1 MKKLNIEYFAV
12 LREQAGI
19 DRETLSTAAETPQQ
33 LFAELS
39 ARYEFSPLQ
48 SVKVAINDEF
58 SDMNTALQE
67 GDSVVFIPPVAGG

>member
-1 MKKLNIEYFAV
+1 MKNINIEYFAI

-19 DRETLSTAAETPQQ
+19 DAETLSTSAETPEQ

-39 ARYEFSPLQ
+39 ARYQFPKLQ

-58 SDMNTALQE
+58 DEMTASLSD